1 MFVVDVDHPASGRG
15 GGRERPPPSFSFDHL
30 VVLSLS
36 PSLCFDH
43 PVVTVFLIC
52 VAVHAFLTRGSGGGA
67 AHPSF
72 ITVGPSHEVTLNLS
86 GDNTHSQLERSSF
99 LLPLVPAAFPAT
111 WVTLEVFRP
120 SRRPIPPPSPPTR
133 VFAGVVYFRLRE
145 EWGWP
150 TAVSMPT
157 DTYCTCVVCVGRVHV
172 LAVVCMCVTASGPR
186 RPRARCA
193 LCECFG
199 PT

>member
-1 MFVVDVDHPASGRG
+1 MLYGTLCDGARLSHGKVWLRQNQSRQRSHMEGVA
-15 GGRERPPPSFSFDHL
+15 REGVWGAKPPNFK
-30 VVLSLS
+30 
-36 PSLCFDH
+36 
-43 PVVTVFLIC
+43 
-52 VAVHAFLTRGSGGGA
+52 
-67 AHPSF
+67 
-72 ITVGPSHEVTLNLS
+72 TVGPSHEVTLNLS

-186 RPRARCA
+186 RPRACCA